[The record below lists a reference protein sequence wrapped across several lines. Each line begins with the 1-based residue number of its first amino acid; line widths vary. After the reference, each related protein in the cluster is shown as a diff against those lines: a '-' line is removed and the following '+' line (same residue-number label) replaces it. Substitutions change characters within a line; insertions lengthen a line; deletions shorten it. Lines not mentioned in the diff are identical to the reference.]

1 MKKGEILEGIVT
13 RVDYPGKG
21 VVETP
26 EGICIVKNVLPG
38 QRVSLRVSKKRRGKA
53 EGTLQ
58 EVLEKAP
65 AERTAPCPHFG
76 KCGGCMYL
84 NLPFAEEL
92 ELKCSQVQRLLEG
105 AMAQAAQLSGVP
117 EEELEVSKW
126 RNGRRLPDHRSRFF
140 PDPAYDTAVFC

>member
-53 EGTLQ
+53 EGILQ
-58 EVLEKAP
+58 EVVEKKLGVIDLAASVLAMENKMP
-65 AERTAPCPHFG
+65 MMLFG
-76 KCGGCMYL
+76 
-84 NLPFAEEL
+84 
-92 ELKCSQVQRLLEG
+92 
-105 AMAQAAQLSGVP
+105 LSGEDSIVNALSDKFTGTIVTV
-117 EEELEVSKW
+117 E
-126 RNGRRLPDHRSRFF
+126 
-140 PDPAYDTAVFC
+140 